1 MDIAQKFLKR
11 QREKKLRV
19 AVVGDVLLDEFY
31 EGRVSRVSPE
41 APVPVFLTP
50 DPRPAR
56 VVPGGAANVAYQL
69 KNMNVEVVLFGIM
82 DAEARAYCNNYGIK
96 TEGPAAHTLAPR
108 KRRFFDTQ
116 ALLRWDIEDDPE
128 YSYSEQ
134 LKPLLK
140 TFAASG
146 KFDVAILSDYAKGL
160 FQPDFTRE
168 LLNLCRFKDTLT
180 VVDPKKQPISKW
192 EGCTVFKPN
201 ASEAAK
207 FCESTK
213 SLDQAEELS
222 KLLGSRV
229 VITRGSEGPVIYDGS
244 EVVKKTEI
252 FSFNPVSETAAIYG
266 YSGAG
271 DCFAAI
277 MSQAFGLGFTLAEAC
292 SIGYRAGARYVLGDH
307 NSPIHP
313 LDLSD
318 GKYVEPEDLANR
330 DFKLVVTNGC
340 FDLIH
345 AAHISTFEF
354 AKTKGDK
361 LAVLVNSDNSI
372 RQLKGESRPIIPLEQ
387 RMKMLASLE
396 CVDFVIPFEETSP
409 YNYINIIKPDVLIKG
424 GDLESKPRS
433 SALVEEFYFAPL
445 VEGLSTS
452 AIIKRIKDAQEL

>member
-1 MDIAQKFLKR
+1 MDIAQRFLKR
-11 QREKKLRV
+11 QREKRLRV
-19 AVVGDVLLDEFY
+19 AVIGDIMLDEFY

-50 DPRPAR
+50 TPRPTK
-56 VVPGGAANVAYQL
+56 VVPGGAANVALQL
-69 KNMNVEVVLFGIM
+69 RNMNVEVVLFSIM

-96 TEGPAAHTLAPR
+96 TEGPATHTLSPR

-116 ALLRWDIEDDPE
+116 ALLRWDVEDDPE
-128 YSYSEQ
+128 YSYADQ

-160 FQPDFTRE
+160 FQPDFTKE
-168 LLNLCRFKDTLT
+168 LLNLCRWKETLT

-201 ASEAAK
+201 ASEATK
-207 FCESTK
+207 FCDSTQP
-213 SLDQAEELS
+213 LAQAEELS

-229 VITRGSEGPVIYDGS
+229 VITRGAEGPVIYDGT
-244 EVVKKTEI
+244 EAVRRTEI
-252 FSFNPVSETAAIYG
+252 FAFNPVSASAAIYG

-277 MSQAFGLGFTLAEAC
+277 MSQAFGLGFNLTEAC
-292 SIGYRAGARYVLGDH
+292 KIGYRAGAKYVLGDH

-318 GKYVEPEDLANR
+318 NKYVEPEDLANR
-330 DFKLVVTNGC
+330 DFKLVITNGC
-340 FDLIH
+340 FDIIH
-345 AAHISTFEF
+345 VGHLHTFKF

-361 LAVLVNSDNSI
+361 LAVLINTDESV
-372 RQLKGESRPIIPLEQ
+372 RGLKGPDRPINTLEH
-387 RMKMLASLE
+387 RKEMLAALD
-396 CVDFVIPFEETSP
+396 CVDYVVDFNEDSP
-409 YNYINIIKPDVLIKG
+409 YNTISKIKPDVLVKG
-424 GDLESKPRS
+424 GDYVVEQIRS
-433 SALVEEFYFAPL
+433 AKLVPETYIAPL
-445 VEGLSTS
+445 IEGVSTTKI
-452 AIIKRIKDAQEL
+452 AEKNK